1 MTNYLVTITAA
12 LALFT
17 GACSA
22 ADTPAAPAKPA
33 AAAPKPAAAAPK
45 PAAAAASPVAA
56 ASTAGALPHY
66 VQAPAGSSLAFSF
79 EQAGAQNQ
87 GVFKQFSTE
96 LVYDENNL
104 AASTLKVTVQITS
117 LDTQDK
123 DRDNTLASAD
133 LLDPKK
139 FPTATFIAS
148 SFAKRAGGVDAV
160 GKLTLRGVT
169 RDLRVPLTIRLTTA
183 GAEIAGETTLKRLD
197 YGVGQGEWKS
207 TEWVG
212 ADVKLQ
218 YKVSL
223 VKAAR

>member
-1 MTNYLVTITAA
+1 MTNYLVTITAT
-12 LALFT
+12 LALIT

-33 AAAPKPAAAAPK
+33 AAAPKPASAP
-45 PAAAAASPVAA
+45 AGSPVAA
-56 ASTAGALPHY
+56 ASTASALPHY
-66 VQAPAGSSLAFSF
+66 LQAPAGSSLTFSF

-96 LVYDENNL
+96 LAYDENNL
-104 AASTLKVTVQITS
+104 AASSLKVTVQMTS
-117 LDTQDK
+117 FDTQDK

-139 FPTATFIAS
+139 FPTATFSSS

-169 RDLRVPLTIRLTTA
+169 RDLRVPLTVRLTAA

-212 ADVKLQ
+212 ADIKLQ

>member
-1 MTNYLVTITAA
+1 MTNYLVTIAA
-12 LALFT
+12 LTALFA

-33 AAAPKPAAAAPK
+33 AAAPQPAAA
-45 PAAAAASPVAA
+45 PAAPTSAASV
-56 ASTAGALPHY
+56 LPHY
-66 VQAPAGSSLAFSF
+66 VQAPTGSSLTFSF
-79 EQAGAQNQ
+79 EQAGAENQ
-87 GVFKQFSTE
+87 GVFKQFSTA
-96 LVYDENNL
+96 LAYDENNL
-104 AASTLKVTVQITS
+104 AASSLKVTVQITS
-117 LDTQDK
+117 LDTQEK

-133 LLDPKK
+133 LLDTKK
-139 FPTATFIAS
+139 FPTATFSAS
-148 SFAKRAGGVDAV
+148 SFAKRASGGVEAV

-169 RDLRVPLTIRLTTA
+169 RDVRVPLAIRTTA
-183 GAEIAGETTLKRLD
+183 AGLELTGETTLKRLD

-212 ADVKLQ
+212 ADIKLQ

>member
-1 MTNYLVTITAA
+1 MTNYLVTITAT

-22 ADTPAAPAKPA
+22 ADTPAAPVKPA
-33 AAAPKPAAAAPK
+33 AAAPQPAAPAAPT
-45 PAAAAASPVAA
+45 S
-56 ASTAGALPHY
+56 ALPHY

-79 EQAGAQNQ
+79 EQAGAENQ
-87 GVFKQFSTE
+87 GVFKKFSTE
-96 LVYDENNL
+96 LTYDEKNL
-104 AASTLKVTVQITS
+104 GASSLKVTVQITS

-139 FPTATFIAS
+139 FPTATFSAS

-169 RDLRVPLTIRLTTA
+169 RDLRVPLTIQLTAA

-197 YGVGQGEWKS
+197 FGVGQGEWKS

-212 ADVKLQ
+212 EVVKLQ